1 MTVQRSAA
9 RERVALPS
17 PRAGRVAWGIWGM
30 SVALAVAA
38 AVIASAA
45 FAAPVFGGA
54 SIAAVGLVF
63 ATVGAVL
70 GSRRPGNPVGW
81 LFAAWGL
88 VMNLSAFGTA
98 YALPGDSGLLPGA
111 EWVAWAVAVIWHP
124 AFALLTF
131 ILLLFPHGW
140 LPSPRWRPFAYLTVA
155 SYAVLAVA
163 AAFNP
168 YTVELYFPG
177 ISRPSR
183 LPASEAAAEVF
194 NALLGAQLLLVA
206 TAMVAMVLKL
216 HRSRGRERQQL
227 KWFVY
232 AVVVAVTAFIGGIVV
247 LGAGHLFPVFAL
259 IPVTAGY
266 AIMRHHLYDIDR
278 VISRT
283 VTYALLTALLAGVYS
298 GAVLLF
304 AQVLP
309 GSSDLAV
316 AISTLL
322 VAAVFQP
329 ARRRIQKA
337 VNRRFNRQG
346 YDAERTIDAFSTR
359 LRDQLDL
366 DALESALV
374 VVVSKTMEPA
384 ALSLWL
390 RTPEGRR

>member
-1 MTVQRSAA
+1 
-9 RERVALPS
+9 
-17 PRAGRVAWGIWGM
+17 M

-54 SIAAVGLVF
+54 SIGAVGLVF

-177 ISRPSR
+177 ISRPLR

-194 NALLGAQLLLVA
+194 NSLLGAQLLLVA

-259 IPVTAGY
+259 IPATAGY
-266 AIMRHHLYDIDR
+266 AILRHRLYDIDR

-309 GSSDLAV
+309 GSSDLTV

-337 VNRRFNRQG
+337 VNRRFNRRG
-346 YDAERTIDAFSTR
+346 YDADRTIDAFSTR

-374 VVVSKTMEPA
+374 VVVSNAMEPA